1 MTDATTVPT
10 SQATLDRLD
19 REGIDFLWVTY
30 HDYLG
35 RGEAKVLPRQSFA
48 GAVRDGVVFT
58 YANLNMDGHDHQAP
72 GATLVGTAGDFL
84 AVPDPRSY
92 AVLPRFP
99 RTARMHAHMVTTDG
113 ERWAGCPR
121 SRLDGIVDE
130 LAGEGFSIKAA
141 LEPEFYLL
149 RRGDDGEL
157 APINRTTMFA
167 QDGVAKAQAVVTEIL
182 DECAGMGIRIPQL
195 GKEYGRGQYELSI
208 HHGSPME
215 AVDRYLGAR
224 GAVNDVAHRN
234 GMVATFMPKVFA
246 DWPGNSLHV
255 HLSVWDAAGTT
266 DLTPSEA
273 DTTSLSDVG
282 SWFLGGLLRHARA
295 LCGVGSPSVN
305 SYKRLQPG
313 TWAPANTYWG
323 FNNRSG
329 LVRIPGTGD
338 RRHLEYRSPDNT
350 AQPYVL
356 LTALLGAG
364 LDGIRNRIDPGE
376 PFDGDIGQ
384 LTSAEAGRLGLEY
397 LPRTLAE
404 ALEALE
410 ADDVVSGAL
419 GPDILR
425 HTLAVRRADLLA
437 YETAVHPWERD
448 LYLEQI

>member
-1 MTDATTVPT
+1 MTDAARVVSTK
-10 SQATLDRLD
+10 AILDRLD

-35 RGEAKVLPRQSFA
+35 RGEAKSLPRGSFSSA
-48 GAVRDGVVFT
+48 CRDGVVFT
-58 YANLNMDGHDHQAP
+58 YANLNMDGHDQQAP
-72 GATLVGTAGDFL
+72 GATLVGNAGDFL

-99 RTARMHAHMVTTDG
+99 RTARMHAHMVTTGG

-121 SRLDGIVDE
+121 SRLDAMVDE
-130 LAGEGFSIKAA
+130 LSAEGYSVKAA

-149 RRGDDGEL
+149 RRDGGGGL
-157 APINRTTMFA
+157 SPINRTTMFA
-167 QDGVAKAQAVVTEIL
+167 QDGLAKAHAVVSDIL
-182 DECAGMGIRIPQL
+182 DECAGMDIRIPQI

-208 HHGSPME
+208 HHGSPIE
-215 AVDRYLGAR
+215 AVDRYLGVR
-224 GAVNDVAHRN
+224 SAVADVAQRH
-234 GMVATFMPKVFA
+234 GMVASFMPKVFG

-255 HLSVWDAAGTT
+255 HLSVWDSAGKT

-273 DTTSLSDVG
+273 DSTSLSDIG
-282 SWFLGGLLRHARA
+282 RWFLGGLLRHAPA
-295 LCGVGSPSVN
+295 LCGIGSPSVN

-356 LTALLGAG
+356 VCALLGAG

-376 PFDGDIGQ
+376 PFDGDVGQ
-384 LTSAEAGRLGLEY
+384 LTPAEAERLGLQY

-404 ALEALE
+404 ALDALE
-410 ADDVVSGAL
+410 RDEVITRAI
-419 GPDILR
+419 GPEVLR
-425 HTLAVRRADLLA
+425 HTLAVRRSDLAA
-437 YETAVHPWERD
+437 YETTVHDWERD

>member
-1 MTDATTVPT
+1 MTDQSHGPST
-10 SQATLDRLD
+10 QALLDRLD

-30 HDYLG
+30 HDFLG
-35 RGEAKVLPRQSFA
+35 RGAAKVLPRQSFA
-48 GAVRDGVVFT
+48 SACRDGVVFT
-58 YANLNMDGHDHQAP
+58 YANLDMDGHDHQAP
-72 GATLVGTAGDFL
+72 GATLVGNAGDFL

-99 RTARMHAHMVTTDG
+99 RTARMHAHMVTSDG
-113 ERWAGCPR
+113 ERWAGCAR
-121 SRLDGIVDE
+121 GRLDAVVDE
-130 LAGEGFSIKAA
+130 LAAEGFSVKAA

-149 RRGDDGEL
+149 RRGDDEAL

-167 QDGVAKAQAVVTEIL
+167 QAGLAEANAVVTEIL

-195 GKEYGRGQYELSI
+195 GKEYGPGQYELSI

-224 GAVNDVAHRN
+224 GAVVDVARRH
-234 GMVATFMPKVFA
+234 GMVASFMPKLFA

-266 DLTPSEA
+266 DLTPSDA
-273 DTTSLSDVG
+273 DETSLSDVG
-282 SWFLGGLLRHARA
+282 RWFLGGLLRHARA

-313 TWAPANTYWG
+313 SWAPANTYWG
-323 FNNRSG
+323 YNNRSG
-329 LVRIPGTGD
+329 LVRIPGSGD

-364 LDGIRNRIDPGE
+364 LDGIRNRVDPGE

-384 LTSAEAGRLGLEY
+384 LTPAEAGRLGLEY
-397 LPRTLAE
+397 LPRTLPE
-404 ALEALE
+404 ALDALATDE
-410 ADDVVSGAL
+410 VIAGSL
-419 GPDILR
+419 GPEILR

-437 YETAVHPWERD
+437 YETAVHEWERD